1 MNDCPANCP
10 HRSKPRVNHSLREIT
25 HECLRCESIEM
36 STLGVVHSAAPS
48 TDLWEVVT
56 AGDMAA

>member
-1 MNDCPANCP
+1 MNKCPDNCP

-25 HECLRCESIEM
+25 HECLRCESIET
-36 STLGVVHSAAPS
+36 STLGVVHSTAEPA
-48 TDLWEVVT
+48 DLWLLVN